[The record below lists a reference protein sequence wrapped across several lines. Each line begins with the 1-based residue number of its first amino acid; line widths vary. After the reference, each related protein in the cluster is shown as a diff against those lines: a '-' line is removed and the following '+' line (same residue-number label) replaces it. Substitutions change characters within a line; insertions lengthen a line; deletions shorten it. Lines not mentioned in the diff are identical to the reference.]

1 MTASW
6 RARNALISTFLG
18 WGSAWI
24 LTALFLGYSRLTSR
38 FPDHTS
44 MSDRLG
50 ILTIYLVATAIV
62 TFCVS
67 VIFVVPYCSLRSSSS
82 ILRYPWRMYIEPAF
96 LGAICIS
103 LFNIRYGPSADTLRQ
118 KLASPF
124 LGFALVTSLFAS
136 FFFLRRLRTRVSE
149 EQKG

>member
-24 LTALFLGYSRLTSR
+24 LTALFVGYSRLTSR

-50 ILTIYLVATAIV
+50 ILAIYLVATGII
-62 TFCVS
+62 TFVS
-67 VIFVVPYCSLRSSSS
+67 R
-82 ILRYPWRMYIEPAF
+82 
-96 LGAICIS
+96 
-103 LFNIRYGPSADTLRQ
+103 
-118 KLASPF
+118 
-124 LGFALVTSLFAS
+124 
-136 FFFLRRLRTRVSE
+136 
-149 EQKG
+149 